1 MTSEEDV
8 TLAYVRR
15 RSRTAEHQNN
25 NPDVD
30 DRRRDAILRTL
41 LSETHTHGSLCL
53 ALELSVN
60 QAAWLEQY
68 ECFRHSRFI

>member
-8 TLAYVRR
+8 TLTYVRR
-15 RSRTAEHQNN
+15 RSETAEHQNN

-41 LSETHTHGSLCL
+41 LSETHT
-53 ALELSVN
+53 
-60 QAAWLEQY
+60 
-68 ECFRHSRFI
+68 RFTLFSP